1 MAVFGGRAVEGW
13 GAHQTEETGR
23 LHADLRCPDWTS
35 LLAPDFEKKL
45 VKMDFSVLNL
55 NTILDLPGSLIWK
68 AHKLIFAW

>member
-35 LLAPDFEKKL
+35 LPAPDFEKKL